1 LADAP
6 AIKAVLVDLDGTM
19 LDTAPD
25 LEAAANATLA
35 SLDLAPLAHNA
46 AREFI
51 GKGVSVFVRRFLE
64 ASLGKEPEP
73 RLLVRAQTRFSK
85 FYERFNGSASRPFPG
100 VLEGLTALRAQ
111 RLAVA
116 CVTNKLM
123 RFALP
128 LITRSGLEP
137 YIQAI
142 VTSDT
147 AGARKPE
154 AAIML
159 HACALLG
166 VSPASAWVIGDSDN
180 DGDSARAAG
189 CRFLLVPYGYRE
201 GRPVEAIACDA
212 VVANLLE
219 AAEYLKSISA
229 G

>member
-1 LADAP
+1 MS
-6 AIKAVLVDLDGTM
+6 IESQSQVRAVLIDLDGTM
-19 LDTAPD
+19 IDTAPD
-25 LEAAANATLA
+25 LEAAANASLA
-35 SLDLAPLAHNA
+35 SLGLAPLAPDA

-51 GKGVSVFVRRFLE
+51 GKGISVFVRRCLE
-64 ASLGKEPEP
+64 ASLGKEPDP

-85 FYERFNGSASRPFPG
+85 FYERFNGAASRPFPG

-123 RFALP
+123 RFTLP
-128 LITRSGLEP
+128 LITKSGLEP

-147 AGARKPE
+147 AGARKPGP
-154 AAIML
+154 AIML

-166 VSPASAWVIGDSDN
+166 VSPSAACVIGDSDN
-180 DGDSARAAG
+180 DGEAARAAG

-201 GRPVEAIACDA
+201 GRPVSDIACDA
-212 VVANLLE
+212 VVGNLLE
-219 AAEYLKSISA
+219 AAEFLKTI
-229 G
+229 